1 MPTKKELIEENI
13 FLKKK
18 LEEAMKWMRRQ
29 IEESRLIVA
38 KDEIKK
44 ANKILRIEYLDTE
57 QVNIITRNIETYFEW
72 LKLPKYAKE
81 RIIDAELHWYQ
92 LQKYPKMDGSAVL
105 ISYQKIFDDIT
116 ESSIGNPFKKYL
128 EQNRNNIP
136 EKINKN
142 ILNLIKK
149 DYSLSFSRFYNIIMD
164 SSDEGGIKLENE
176 WIIFLKQKIPS
187 IFQLLQKNE
196 FMNSYKQ
203 LMNLEVFWK
212 KRHSEKISYSETKL
226 ARSLIIGDFQNKKT
240 SMLYN
245 LIQSI
250 Q

>member
-105 ISYQKIFDDIT
+105 ISYQKIFDDII
-116 ESSIGNPFKKYL
+116 ESSIGIPFKKYL
-128 EQNRNNIP
+128 QQNRNNIS
-136 EKINKN
+136 ERTNKN
-142 ILNLIKK
+142 VLNLIKK
-149 DYSLSFSRFYNIIMD
+149 DYTLSFSRLYNILID
-164 SSDEGGIKLENE
+164 SSNENAVKSENE
-176 WIIFLKQKIPS
+176 CVIFLKENSPS
-187 IFQLLQKNE
+187 IFQLLHNKE

-203 LMNLEVFWK
+203 LMILEVFWK
-212 KRHSEKISYSETKL
+212 KRHSEKISYSETKF
-226 ARSLIIGDFQNKKT
+226 ARSLIIGDFQNKKIG
-240 SMLYN
+240 MLYN